1 MEALKLQPVITAFS
15 VFGVFVCIVL
25 TYYALV
31 NLFKSFPRIRSK
43 KDKEAIMDEDADAHH
58 HVETYTGEPNIKLFW
73 WVFLASDCMFF
84 GSLITA
90 YLIYKGQSLVGP
102 YPLDVFDME
111 LTTISTF
118 ILLLSSFF
126 MVLTLSSIQ
135 KGDLGKF
142 RFWCFSTFLCGLT
155 FLGFQ
160 VYEFEH
166 FIHEGLRLKTN
177 LFGSTFYLLTG
188 THGVHVAIGVLWLL
202 GMFIYSFWGGIT
214 KERAIE
220 VEIAGLYWHFVDVVW
235 IVIFSVIYLMELPIG
250 G

>member
-1 MEALKLQPVITAFS
+1 MNLQPLFNAFV
-15 VFGVFVCIVL
+15 VFGIFVCILL

-31 NLFKSFPRIRSK
+31 NLFKSFPKGKKARSVGQ
-43 KDKEAIMDEDADAHH
+43 KDDVHEDEG
-58 HVETYTGEPNIKLFW
+58 HVDTYTGEPNIKLFW

-90 YLIYKGQSLVGP
+90 YLIYKGQSLAPP
-102 YPLDVFDME
+102 YPMEVFDMQ

-126 MVLTLSSIQ
+126 MVLTLTGIQ
-135 KGDLGKF
+135 EGNLKKF
-142 RFWCFSTFLCGLT
+142 RIWCFSTFLCGAT
-155 FLGFQ
+155 FLYFQ
-160 VYEFEH
+160 VYEFNH

-214 KERAIE
+214 KKRALE

-235 IVIFSVIYLMELPIG
+235 IVIFSVIYLLEIPIG